1 MCLVLSLLCSLFKC
15 LSQYLIMKSLMRH
28 FFISYLFLGFF
39 LLSFSSV
46 HAQASWQFYGGN
58 EVYNSGWFNNLQ
70 QYSIGTECQIPLGNR
85 IFLGTGVA
93 ANMNNRSRLI
103 LRFNNIDGFPSSFLS
118 DSQSFDSF
126 DEFEPIASTASSFSF
141 IPRAHSIIRL
151 DVPLY
156 IGVRLGKEST
166 LPFLLKVGTS
176 NEFARSLSLSS
187 SGMRPDGI
195 HYGLSSYAGIQIPFF
210 RGKEIGFSMEPYFT
224 FGRNI
229 DIHFLS
235 LWNSNAQVH
244 SFGLRFST
252 HIL

>member
-1 MCLVLSLLCSLFKC
+1 MRHSFISSLF
-15 LSQYLIMKSLMRH
+15 I
-28 FFISYLFLGFF
+28 GFF

-58 EVYNSGWFNNLQ
+58 EVYNSGRFNNLH

-85 IFLGTGVA
+85 FFLGTGVA
-93 ANMNNRSRLI
+93 ANMNNRFRQI
-103 LRFNNIDGFPSSFLS
+103 LRFNNIDGFPDAF
-118 DSQSFDSF
+118 QSG
-126 DEFEPIASTASSFSF
+126 FEDPDILVF
-141 IPRAHSIIRL
+141 ISRSHSIIRL

-156 IGVRLGKEST
+156 IGIRLGKEST

-176 NEFARSLSLSS
+176 NEFTRTLSLSS

-195 HYGLSSYAGIQIPFF
+195 HYGLSSYAGIQIPFY
-210 RGKEIGFSMEPYFT
+210 RGEEIGFSVEPYFT

-229 DIHFLS
+229 DIHFLNS
-235 LWNSNAQVH
+235 WNSDTRVH

>member
-1 MCLVLSLLCSLFKC
+1 
-15 LSQYLIMKSLMRH
+15 MRH

-46 HAQASWQFYGGN
+46 HAQASWQFYGGT

-70 QYSIGTECQIPLGNR
+70 QYSIGTECQMPLGKR
-85 IFLGTGVA
+85 IFFGTGVA
-93 ANMNNRSRLI
+93 ANINNRFRQI
-103 LRFNNIDGFPSSFLS
+103 LRFNNIDGFPNAF
-118 DSQSFDSF
+118 QSG
-126 DEFEPIASTASSFSF
+126 FEDPDILVF
-141 IPRAHSIIRL
+141 ISRSHSIIRL

-156 IGVRLGKEST
+156 IGVRLGKEPT

-176 NEFARSLSLSS
+176 NEFARSLSISS
-187 SGMRPDGI
+187 SGMIPDGI
-195 HYGLSSYAGIQIPFF
+195 LYGLSSYTGIQIPFY
-210 RGKEIGFSMEPYFT
+210 RGEEIGFSVEPYFT

-235 LWNSNAQVH
+235 SWNSNAQVH

>member
-1 MCLVLSLLCSLFKC
+1 
-15 LSQYLIMKSLMRH
+15 MRH
-28 FFISYLFLGFF
+28 SFISYLFLGFF
-39 LLSFSSV
+39 LLSFSGV

-58 EVYNSGWFNNLQ
+58 EVYNSGRFIYLQ

-85 IFLGTGVA
+85 IFFGTGVA
-93 ANMNNRSRLI
+93 ANVNNRSRLI
-103 LRFNNIDGFPSSFLS
+103 LRFNNIGGSPSSF
-118 DSQSFDSF
+118 QSNSHFDNF
-126 DEFEPIASTASSFSF
+126 NEIELIASTASSFSF
-141 IPRAHSIIRL
+141 IPRSHSMIRL

-156 IGVRLGKEST
+156 IGIRLGKEST

-195 HYGLSSYAGIQIPFF
+195 HYGLSSYAGIQIPFY
-210 RGKEIGFSMEPYFT
+210 RGGEIGFSMEPYFT

-235 LWNSNAQVH
+235 SWNSNAQVH